1 MSTISEILTLD
12 LNEDIKNVIDLEDRS
27 ENEIQQEIESYIV
40 TEGLSKHLSM
50 KKAIILT
57 TLLFTTTIFAESFN
71 QSKKLLKEIYKD
83 HQITFYCGCKYNP
96 LDK

>member
-40 TEGLSKHLSM
+40 TEGLSKHLSN
-50 KKAIILT
+50 
-57 TLLFTTTIFAESFN
+57 FWSR
-71 QSKKLLKEIYKD
+71 
-83 HQITFYCGCKYNP
+83 
-96 LDK
+96 